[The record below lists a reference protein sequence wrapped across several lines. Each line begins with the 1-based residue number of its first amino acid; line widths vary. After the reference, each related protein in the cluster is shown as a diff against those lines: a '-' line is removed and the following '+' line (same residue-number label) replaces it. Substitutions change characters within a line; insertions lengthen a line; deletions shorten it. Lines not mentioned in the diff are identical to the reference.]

1 VSRGVFSA
9 RGGARFSSVSK
20 RVGQHRS
27 RPCTAR
33 QRGLVLLALLI
44 ALMLMSIALAG
55 ALDVWSLERRREQ
68 EKQLLFAGDQYRQA
82 IVRYYRVGR
91 VYPASVDDLLDD
103 TRFPVP
109 MHHLRQAYP
118 DPVTGKTDWLF
129 LRQGDRFY
137 GVYSSS
143 EAPTI
148 KRAEFPRRYA
158 DFETEQTYGGWKF
171 IYLAPG
177 LRTTPTDAVTAAPG
191 HPVQSINPQN
201 GAVRFPSTG
210 FGANRTGGR

>member
-1 VSRGVFSA
+1 MSRGAFSA
-9 RGGARFSSVSK
+9 RGGARILSASK
-20 RVGQHRS
+20 RAARHRT
-27 RPCTAR
+27 RPRAAR
-33 QRGLVLLALLI
+33 QRGLALLALLI
-44 ALMLMSIALAG
+44 ALTLMSIALAG

-143 EAPTI
+143 EALTI
-148 KRAEFPRRYA
+148 KRAGFPRRYV

-177 LRTTPTDAVTAAPG
+177 LRSTPTNAVTAAPG
-191 HPVQSINPQN
+191 SPILTINPQH
-201 GAVRFPSTG
+201 GVGRLPSRLT
-210 FGANRTGGR
+210 R